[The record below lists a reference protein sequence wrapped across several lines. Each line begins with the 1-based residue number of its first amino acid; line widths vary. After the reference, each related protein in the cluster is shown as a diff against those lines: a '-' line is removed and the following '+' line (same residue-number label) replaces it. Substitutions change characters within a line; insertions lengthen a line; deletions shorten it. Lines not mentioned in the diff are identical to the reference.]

1 MNYRPARPA
10 SFCLIYFS
18 FISQISFGFVQGSGW
33 NDFFFFSSM
42 HRALF
47 YKLSKRIGVSKL
59 WINLAFEFLWLLHK
73 CVIIHFHLYR
83 S

>member
-33 NDFFFFSSM
+33 NDFFFFFPVCTEHYFINSLRGLEYQSS
-42 HRALF
+42 
-47 YKLSKRIGVSKL
+47 G
-59 WINLAFEFLWLLHK
+59 
-73 CVIIHFHLYR
+73 
-83 S
+83 